1 MNKRIKKKKSL
12 EMEVRQLKSEIFM
25 LSCENMDL
33 DKKLIGYKAELNTL
47 RQAQERHETI
57 CDENVQVTNE
67 KFSSIRQ
74 ELEQLKKPFWKR

>member
-12 EMEVRQLKSEIFM
+12 EMEIRQLKSEIFM
-25 LSCENMDL
+25 LSCENVNL
-33 DKKLIGYKAELNTL
+33 DKKLMGYKAELNTL

-57 CDENVQVTNE
+57 CGENVQATNE

>member
-25 LSCENMDL
+25 LSCENVNL
-33 DKKLIGYKAELNTL
+33 DKKLMGYKAELNTL

-57 CDENVQVTNE
+57 CCENVQATNE